1 MTTPLPDCRNLAE
14 AFAERAAATP
24 GKPAFVF
31 VREPGQGPDTVLT
44 YRDLRR
50 RALSVARR
58 LRARTA
64 PGSRV
69 MLALP
74 TGPEFAECYLGCLA
88 AGMVAVPVPALDGR
102 REARERVAGIARD
115 CGASLVLADE
125 RDLDATREWIGE
137 TGLDGLA
144 GISVAGLAEEEPE
157 PGAGPE
163 DAGPDDAGPERDD
176 LAVLQYTSGS
186 TGDPKG
192 VMLTHGNI
200 LANIEALRVAGGLG
214 AADRLGGWIPLH
226 HDMGLFV
233 LLSNALAIG
242 GTCVLMSPMGFLKRP
257 VEWLRMIDRH
267 GVTATAAPSFA
278 FERCA
283 RLVTDEHLAGL
294 DLSRLRYMWN
304 GSEPIHA
311 PAMRAFTERFAR
323 AGFRPETMS
332 PGYGLAEA
340 TVFVSL
346 RTAEPV
352 VRTVDGREVVGCG
365 TVAGLDARVVDP
377 RTRRALPDGETGEI
391 WLSGASVGRGYW
403 RRPRESAGVFA
414 AAIDGEGGRWL
425 RTGDLGF
432 LLDGELYITGRLRE
446 ILIVHGRNLFPQD
459 LEQIARDA
467 HPALSGLVGAAFAVR
482 APDER
487 VVLLHEV
494 APRTAAA
501 DLPGIAR
508 AVSRR
513 LATTLG
519 IPAGN
524 VVLVRRGA
532 VRRTTSGKIRRGE
545 MRARFLDGDVA
556 ALHAELEPA
565 VRRMPG
571 RPLVGAGDAS

>member
-1 MTTPLPDCRNLAE
+1 MTTRLPDCRGIGE

-31 VREPGQGPDTVLT
+31 VREPDDGPDTILT
-44 YRDLRR
+44 YRDLERR
-50 RALSVARR
+50 VRLCARLLRGR
-58 LRARTA
+58 LA
-64 PGSRV
+64 PGERV

-74 TGPEFAECYLGCLA
+74 TGPDFVVAYLGCLT
-88 AGMVAVPVPALDGR
+88 AGVVAVPVPAPDGR
-102 REARERVAGIARD
+102 REALERVTGIARD
-115 CGASLVLADE
+115 AGAALVLTDE
-125 RDLDATREWIGE
+125 PGLEAARAWTDEA
-137 TGLDGLA
+137 GLDGLA
-144 GISVAGLAEEEPE
+144 CLTLAHLDEGEEAEL
-157 PGAGPE
+157 GP
-163 DAGPDDAGPERDD
+163 GPERGD

-200 LANIEALRVAGGLG
+200 LANVEALRVAGGLG
-214 AADRLGGWIPLH
+214 PSDRLGGWIPLH
-226 HDMGLFV
+226 HDMGLFA
-233 LLSNALAIG
+233 LLSNALLIG
-242 GTCVLMSPMGFLKRP
+242 GTCVLMSPVAFLKRP
-257 VEWLRMIDRH
+257 VEWLRTIDRH
-267 GVTATAAPSFA
+267 GLTGTAAPNFA
-278 FERCA
+278 FDRCT
-283 RLVTDEHLAGL
+283 RLVTDEQLAEL

-311 PAMRAFTERFAR
+311 PTMDAFTERFAPC
-323 AGFRPETMS
+323 GFRPETMS

-346 RTAEPV
+346 RTAAPRT
-352 VRTVDGREVVGCG
+352 RTVDGRDVVGCG
-365 TVAGLDARVVDP
+365 TVAGLDARIVDP
-377 RTRRALPDGETGEI
+377 GTRRALPDGEIGEI

-403 RRPRESAGVFA
+403 RRPEESAATFEA
-414 AAIDGEGGRWL
+414 AVEGEGGRWL

-432 LLDGELYITGRLRE
+432 LTDDEVFVTGRLRE

-459 LEQIARDA
+459 LEQAAREA
-467 HPALSGLVGAAFAVR
+467 HPALTGLVGAAFQVP

-494 APRTAAA
+494 SSRAEPA

-519 IPAGN
+519 VPAGN
-524 VVLVRRGA
+524 VVLVRRGT

-545 MRARFLDGDVA
+545 MRTRFLGGGMAV
-556 ALHAELEPA
+556 LHAELEPA
-565 VRRMPG
+565 VRRVLE
-571 RPLVGAGDAS
+571 RPLVAAGES

>member
-1 MTTPLPDCRNLAE
+1 MTTPLPDCRTLAA
-14 AFAERAAATP
+14 AFGEHAAATP

-31 VREPGQGPDTVLT
+31 AREPGQGPDTVLT

-58 LRARTA
+58 LRDRTA

-74 TGPEFAECYLGCLA
+74 TGPEFVECYLGCLM

-102 REARERVAGIARD
+102 REAGERVAGIARD

-125 RDLDATREWIGE
+125 RDIGATREWIGQ

-144 GISVAGLAEEEPE
+144 GVTVAGLAE
-157 PGAGPE
+157 GE
-163 DAGPDDAGPERDD
+163 DADLGTGPERDD

-200 LANIEALRVAGGLG
+200 LANVEALRAAGGLG

-233 LLSNALAIG
+233 LLSTALAIG
-242 GTCVLMSPMGFLKRP
+242 GTCVLMSPVGFLKRP
-257 VEWLRMIDRH
+257 VEWLRMVDRH

-283 RLVTDEHLAGL
+283 RLVTDEHLAEL

-365 TVAGLDARVVDP
+365 TVAGLDVRIVDP
-377 RTRRALPDGETGEI
+377 RTRRALPDGEAGEI

-403 RRPRESAGVFA
+403 RRPRESAEVFA
-414 AAIDGEGGRWL
+414 AGIDGEGGRWL
-425 RTGDLGF
+425 RTGDLG
-432 LLDGELYITGRLRE
+432 LLRDGELYITGRLRE

-459 LEQIARDA
+459 LEQLARDA

-556 ALHAELEPA
+556 VLHAELEPA

>member
-1 MTTPLPDCRNLAE
+1 MTTRLPDRRNVAE
-14 AFAERAAATP
+14 AFGERAAATP

-31 VREPGQGPDTVLT
+31 VREPGQGPDVVLT
-44 YRDLRR
+44 YRDLRT
-50 RALSVARR
+50 RALSCARG
-58 LRARTA
+58 LRARLA
-64 PGSRV
+64 PGARV

-74 TGPEFAECYLGCLA
+74 TGAEFVECYLGCLM

-102 REARERVAGIARD
+102 RESRERVAGVARD
-115 CGASLVLADE
+115 CGASLILTDE
-125 RDLDATREWIGE
+125 RDADATRAWIGE
-137 TGLDGLA
+137 SGADGLA
-144 GISVAGLAEEEPE
+144 GVTVADLMEGNGAEGEGAE
-157 PGAGPE
+157 PGTGP
-163 DAGPDDAGPERDD
+163 ARDD

-192 VMLTHGNI
+192 VILTHGNI

-283 RLVTDEHLAGL
+283 RLVTDEHLAEL

-323 AGFRPETMS
+323 AGFRPEAMS

-365 TVAGLDARVVDP
+365 TVAGLDVRVVDP
-377 RTRRALPDGETGEI
+377 ETRHALPGGEVGEI

-403 RRPRESAGVFA
+403 RRPTESAGVFA
-414 AAIDGEGGRWL
+414 AEIDGEGGRWL

-432 LLDGELYITGRLRE
+432 LLDGELFITGRLRE

-513 LATTLG
+513 LAATLG

-545 MRARFLDGDVA
+545 MRARFLNGDVA
-556 ALHAELEPA
+556 VLHAELEPA
-565 VRRMPG
+565 VRRLPE
-571 RPLVGAGDAS
+571 RPLLRAGGAS